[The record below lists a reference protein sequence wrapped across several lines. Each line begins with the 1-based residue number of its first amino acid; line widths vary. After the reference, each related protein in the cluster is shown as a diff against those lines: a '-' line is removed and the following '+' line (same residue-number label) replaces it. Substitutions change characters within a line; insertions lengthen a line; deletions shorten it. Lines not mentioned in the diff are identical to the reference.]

1 MNDTRINRVAD
12 GLSLLVTIVVAL
24 AVGALL
30 IWLTSNEPAAAL
42 RAFFWGPFTN
52 SFFFGNMLQAAAP
65 LLFTGLGLVVAFQAG
80 AVNLGGEGQVYIGG
94 VVGAA
99 ILLAVGAPSAW
110 WLPVAVLAGA
120 LVSGAFAALAGWLRT
135 RFGAT
140 EVITS
145 FLIGAALIQLF
156 DFVLRRYL
164 VDPSAGFPATASFA
178 QAMRLPR
185 IMPPSTLNVSFFIG
199 IGLAVLV
206 YFVLFRTSFGYE
218 LRMTGSN
225 PRFARFS
232 GVDTKRMFVLAMLI
246 SGAFVGVAAVMEVA
260 GVHGRLVT
268 GFSNNLGWNGITVAL
283 IARLHPLGVVP
294 AALLYGYLHAGA
306 NTANLLSDVS
316 PRIAVI
322 IQSLIFYMVTAQALY
337 VWFRRVL
344 VQRAERRN
352 AALEGA
358 QANGDVAP

>member
-12 GLSLLVTIVVAL
+12 ALSLLVTVVVAL
-24 AVGALL
+24 GVGALL
-30 IWLTSNEPAAAL
+30 ILFTSSEPAAAL
-42 RAFFWGPFTN
+42 KAFFWGPFTN
-52 SFFFGNMLQAAAP
+52 NFFFGNMLQAAAP
-65 LLFTGLGLVVAFQAG
+65 LMFTGLGMVVAFQAG

-94 VVGAA
+94 VTGSA
-99 ILLAVGAPSAW
+99 ILLAVGTPSVW

-120 LVSGAFAALAGWLRT
+120 AAAAVFAALAGWLRT

-156 DFVLRRYL
+156 DFILRRYL

-178 QAMRLPR
+178 QVMRLPR
-185 IMPPSTLNVSFFIG
+185 IMPPSALNLSFFIG
-199 IGLAVLV
+199 LALAVLV

-246 SGAFVGVAAVMEVA
+246 SGAFVGIAAVMEVT

-316 PRIAVI
+316 PRVAVI

-337 VWFRRVL
+337 IWFRRAL
-344 VQRAERRN
+344 MQRAERRN
-352 AALEGA
+352 AQVDAGEE
-358 QANGDVAP
+358 VTP